1 MIESKYLKNDVK
13 NIQRLFAV
21 PTLHKF
27 EKESLGRLLK
37 LSKIRRYDSDECIIR
52 EGDQDPWL
60 YFLLSGR
67 VRVEKGGVEIFK
79 INKIG
84 DLFGE
89 MRIVD
94 SSSRSASVY
103 AETLTTCLA
112 INTSGKKGFGIS
124 GSGDRDVEFL
134 LLLYRIFA
142 EFVSIRLRIT
152 NEELV
157 KAKNQVEELK
167 QNK

>member
-13 NIQRLFAV
+13 NIQRLFSI
-21 PTLHKF
+21 PTLQKF
-27 EKESLGRLLK
+27 EKEALGRLLK
-37 LSKIRRYDSDECIIR
+37 LSKIRRYDSNECIIR

-60 YFLLSGR
+60 YFILSGR
-67 VRVEKGGVEIFK
+67 VRVEKEGVEIIK
-79 INKIG
+79 INKMG

-103 AETLTTCLA
+103 AESPTTCLA
-112 INTSGKKGFGIS
+112 INTSGKKGFDIS

-142 EFVSIRLRIT
+142 EFVSVRLRIT

>member
-1 MIESKYLKNDVK
+1 L
-13 NIQRLFAV
+13 Q
-21 PTLHKF
+21 KF
-27 EKESLGRLLK
+27 ETEGLGMLLK
-37 LSKIRRYDSDECIIR
+37 LSKIRRYDSNECIIR

-67 VRVEKGGVEIFK
+67 VRVEKKGVEIFK
-79 INKIG
+79 INKMG

-103 AETLTTCLA
+103 AEVPTSCLA
-112 INTSGKKGFGIS
+112 INASGKKGFGVS

-134 LLLYRIFA
+134 LILYRIFA
-142 EFVSIRLRIT
+142 EFVSLRLRIT

-157 KAKNQVEELK
+157 KAKMEVEALK

>member
-13 NIQRLFAV
+13 NIQRLFSI
-21 PTLHKF
+21 PTLQKF
-27 EKESLGRLLK
+27 EKEALGRLLK
-37 LSKIRRYDSDECIIR
+37 LSKIRRYDSNECIIR

-60 YFLLSGR
+60 YFILSGR
-67 VRVEKGGVEIFK
+67 VRVEKEGVEIIK
-79 INKIG
+79 INKMG

-103 AETLTTCLA
+103 AESPTTCLA
-112 INTSGKKGFGIS
+112 INTSGKKGFGVS

-142 EFVSIRLRIT
+142 EFVSTRLRIT

-157 KAKNQVEELK
+157 KAKKEVEELK

>member
-1 MIESKYLKNDVK
+1 MIESKYLKNDLK
-13 NIQRLFAV
+13 NIQRLLAI

-27 EKESLGRLLK
+27 ETKSLGRLLK
-37 LSKIRRYDSDECIIR
+37 LSKIRRYDSNECIIR

-60 YFLLSGR
+60 YFLLSGT
-67 VRVEKGGVEIFK
+67 VRVEKEGVEIFK
-79 INKIG
+79 INKMG

-89 MRIVD
+89 MRIID

-103 AETLTTCLA
+103 AETPAACLA
-112 INTSGKKGFGIS
+112 INASGKKGFGVS

-134 LLLYRIFA
+134 LLLYRIFS
-142 EFVSIRLRIT
+142 EFVSTRLRIT

-157 KAKNQVEELK
+157 KAKKEVEELK

>member
-13 NIQRLFAV
+13 NIQRLLAI
-21 PTLHKF
+21 PTLQKF
-27 EKESLGRLLK
+27 ETESLGRLLK
-37 LSKIRRYDSDECIIR
+37 LSKIRRYDSNECIIR

-67 VRVEKGGVEIFK
+67 VRVTKEGVELFK
-79 INKIG
+79 INTIG

-103 AETLTTCLA
+103 AEAPTACLA
-112 INTSGKKGFGIS
+112 INTSGKKGFGIAD
-124 GSGDRDVEFL
+124 SGDRDVEFL

-142 EFVSIRLRIT
+142 EFVSTRLRIT

-157 KAKNQVEELK
+157 IAKRKIEELK

>member
-13 NIQRLFAV
+13 NIQRLLAI
-21 PTLHKF
+21 PTLQKF
-27 EKESLGRLLK
+27 ETESLGRLLK
-37 LSKIRRYDSDECIIR
+37 LSKIRRYDSNECIIR

-67 VRVEKGGVEIFK
+67 VRVTKEGVELFK
-79 INKIG
+79 INTIG

-103 AETLTTCLA
+103 AEVPTACLA
-112 INTSGKKGFGIS
+112 INTSGKKGFGIAD
-124 GSGDRDVEFL
+124 SGDRDVEFL

-142 EFVSIRLRIT
+142 EFVSTRLRIT

-157 KAKNQVEELK
+157 IAKRKIEELK